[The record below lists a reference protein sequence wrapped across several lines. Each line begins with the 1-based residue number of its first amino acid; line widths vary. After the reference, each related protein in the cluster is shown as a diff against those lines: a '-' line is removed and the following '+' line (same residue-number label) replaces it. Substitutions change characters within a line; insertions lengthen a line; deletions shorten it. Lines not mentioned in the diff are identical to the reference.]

1 MIDKLTPEQKKEN
14 KENAKNLCN
23 AIKKLANNEN
33 SLQNFQWYLEQHF
46 ETWLQKYC
54 NTPDGLANGIE
65 SFSNIQ

>member
-1 MIDKLTPEQKKEN
+1 MIDKITSEQKKEN
-14 KENAKNLCN
+14 EENAKILCN

-33 SLQNFQWYLEQHF
+33 SLQNFQWYLERHF

-54 NTPDGLANGIE
+54 NTPDGLASEIE